1 MPAKSSR
8 RPNAEAEDG
17 ESPAASSLVGRVVGS
32 RKKDDEGPADGD
44 EDIRRTVVRAD
55 SLVKTVTMELNKTD
69 GEETE
74 EIDCFEGRGGTAD
87 ETEDTELD
95 SIVRTVVTE
104 LNKTGGE
111 DTEDSSGGRG
121 GTADETEDTQLY
133 ETDSEGRGG
142 TADETEDTQFNET
155 DSEDAEW
162 NSLYSDESAD
172 GSNKGQNE
180 GVEIPLTASLDRCFA
195 SSKGG
200 KGLGGDS
207 LDGNS
212 PREIRGGGTSRSS
225 TSSQNS
231 SPKIRIPLYELALPG
246 LFPPGR
252 DVSCKDPQQDVPAE
266 TEKTVNG
273 GDDNDEQ
280 PMHDHS
286 NGPHDVGGVP
296 EAPPPNDGED
306 GQHHHVEEEEP
317 LTEADI
323 IRQKLSL
330 RAYHLPGN
338 NWCQD
343 LDMYIRNNHLI
354 FGLFCHHELHP
365 VKWYHRLVLLL
376 GSFAFGLIIT
386 NIVYLHGDAI
396 ENTIEQALLEESVVA
411 QLGEKILNETD
422 RFVVDEFRIAGHTFE
437 VNTSKLGFLF
447 TIGSCLHSMFDYSL
461 WHLIACGY
469 CGHTKQ
475 RELLGWFTACAVV
488 MIVVCITTTVI
499 VFTASDPSETYQSFM
514 IEFVDDE
521 DIGSSNSTDT
531 GESIELSYTF
541 MDETFG
547 VSFKP
552 LEVEYNP
559 DSLQFLYAYFVELL
573 LSLFLYS
580 PMIQVIFFSGV
591 LGCGRLPV
599 FGGRPRSMRLEKRQK
614 QAKTGTRQ
622 ADVTR
627 PRLNFD
633 VRRFLKIGSRK

>member
-111 DTEDSSGGRG
+111 DTEDSSG
-121 GTADETEDTQLY
+121 
-133 ETDSEGRGG
+133 GRGG

-622 ADVTR
+622 ADATR

>member
-111 DTEDSSGGRG
+111 DTEDSSG
-121 GTADETEDTQLY
+121 
-133 ETDSEGRGG
+133 GRGG

-469 CGHTKQ
+469 CRHTKQ

-559 DSLQFLYAYFVELL
+559 DSLQFLYAYFVEML

>member
-111 DTEDSSGGRG
+111 DTEDSSG
-121 GTADETEDTQLY
+121 
-133 ETDSEGRGG
+133 GRGG

>member
-111 DTEDSSGGRG
+111 DTEDSSG
-121 GTADETEDTQLY
+121 
-133 ETDSEGRGG
+133 GRGG

-286 NGPHDVGGVP
+286 NGPHDVGGDP